1 MMFVENKKTFL
12 LNITGVVQGVGMRYF
27 VYQSAKNYG
36 VTGYVK
42 NKRDGSVECLVQ
54 GKEGTL
60 NRFIEHIKSQSPGD
74 VNHITKDVI
83 EDSERYPGFEITF

>member
-1 MMFVENKKTFL
+1 MENKKTL
-12 LNITGVVQGVGMRYF
+12 LLKITGVVQGVGMRYF

-42 NKRDGSVECLVQ
+42 NMRDGSVECVVQ
-54 GKEGTL
+54 GTDDTL
-60 NRFIEHIKSQSPGD
+60 NRFIKHLKGHSPGEID
-74 VNHITKDVI
+74 HITKDVI